1 MEETL
6 RDRRKGCFSVSG
18 NAVLLS
24 PSFADAFRALLFE
37 TSPCNRRV
45 FQLKESVSITNEV
58 FLESNTMPISSF
70 AFPTTHQSASSLF
83 RFCPGGC
90 FFYNSIFFSLSI
102 FV

>member
-24 PSFADAFRALLFE
+24 PSLPDAFRALLFE

-58 FLESNTMPISSF
+58 FLESNRF
-70 AFPTTHQSASSLF
+70 QYPTLF
-83 RFCPGGC
+83 SN
-90 FFYNSIFFSLSI
+90 NSPKR
-102 FV
+102 V